1 MFERVFESIKK
12 DKNLIFIPFLTFFVR
27 AIIFYF
33 IPNTYEDAFI
43 TFKYSENLANGFG
56 LVYNIGE
63 KVYGTTT
70 PFFAII
76 LAFFK
81 YFGISCIISSLVINL
96 ISESITSLF
105 VYKYLK
111 NYTNELISFFITLLF
126 VFSPSNISWSI
137 QGMETAFFGMLIAAS
152 FFSLYK
158 KKLFL
163 AFLFAFLSAITRIDG
178 LSVVFIIF
186 LFSFIENK
194 FSIFKFFTVPFL
206 IFIAW
211 LIFLQIYFGNFL
223 PNSMLA
229 KLILY
234 SGHSKSMLPNLSVV
248 LSKYFL
254 SGYYSSALITVL
266 FITGIYFTLKK
277 RIKLLPMIAWF
288 FIYYSALIISKTQI
302 HGWYL
307 IPPLF
312 VFLIVSGIGI
322 FSIYNILLKNFSRYQ
337 KLLNAFVVVFVIL
350 SSAFALKLKIEQ
362 MNFELSYEE
371 TVRIPIGKYLNKYTP
386 ISSTVFLEP
395 IGVIGYYSNRYI
407 YDDSALISPIF
418 LEINRLTYNA
428 SSVYKKIELV
438 KPDYLVLRNRDLED
452 FYTSTNLL
460 KEYEKI
466 KSFKDTVWFKENSPL
481 SMTIFERIIKNNQ
494 AN

>member
-1 MFERVFESIKK
+1 MFARVFANIKN
-12 DKNLIFIPFLTFFVR
+12 DKNLILIPFLTIIVR
-27 AIIFYF
+27 GIIFYF
-33 IPNTYEDAFI
+33 IPHTYEDAFI
-43 TFKYSENLANGFG
+43 TFKYSENFANGLG
-56 LVYNIGE
+56 LVYNAGE

-81 YFGISCIISSLVINL
+81 YFGISCIISSLIINL

-111 NYTNELISFFITLLF
+111 DYSTGIVTLFIALLF

-137 QGMETAFFGMLIAAS
+137 QGMETAFFGMLIATS
-152 FFSLYK
+152 FYSFYK
-158 KKLFL
+158 KKCFL

-178 LSVVFIIF
+178 LGVVFIIF

-194 FSIFKFFTVPFL
+194 FSVFKFFTIPFL

-234 SGHSKSMLPNLSVV
+234 SGHSKSILPNLNIVFT
-248 LSKYFL
+248 KFFL
-254 SGYYSSALITVL
+254 AGYYSSTIITVF
-266 FITGIYFTLKK
+266 FIVGIYVV
-277 RIKLLPMIAWF
+277 IKNKIRALHMIAWF
-288 FIYYSALIISKTQI
+288 FIYYFALIISKTMI

-312 VFLIVSGIGI
+312 VFIIVSGIGI
-322 FSIYNILLKNFSRYQ
+322 IFVYNVLSRKFSQHQ
-337 KLLNAFVVVFVIL
+337 KLLSAFVFVFVIL
-350 SSAFALKLKIEQ
+350 SSAFNLMLKIDQ
-362 MNFELSYEE
+362 MNNELLYEQ
-371 TVRIPIGKYLNKYTP
+371 TVRIPIGRYLNEFTP
-386 ISSTVFLEP
+386 RNSTVFLEP
-395 IGVIGYYSNRYI
+395 IGIIGYYSNRYI
-407 YDDSALISPIF
+407 YDDAALISPIF

-428 SSVYKKIELV
+428 LSVYKKIDLV
-438 KPDYLVLRNRDLED
+438 KPDYLVLRDRDLNE
-452 FYTSTNLL
+452 FYTSTNLI
-460 KEYEKI
+460 KEYRIVKN
-466 KSFKDTVWFKENSPL
+466 FKDTVWVKNNL
-481 SMTIFERIIKNNQ
+481 DYSMTIFERINKNNHT
-494 AN
+494 N

>member
-1 MFERVFESIKK
+1 MFARVFESIRK
-12 DKNLIFIPFLTFFVR
+12 DKNLIFIPFLTLFVR
-27 AIIFYF
+27 GIIYFF
-33 IPNTYEDAFI
+33 IPHTYEDAFI

-76 LAFFK
+76 IAFFK
-81 YFGISCIISSLVINL
+81 YFGIPCIISSLVINL

-105 VYKYLK
+105 VYKYLRD
-111 NYTNELISFFITLLF
+111 YSNEIISFFIALLF

-152 FFSLYK
+152 FFALYK

-163 AFLFAFLSAITRIDG
+163 AFLFAFLSTITRIDG

-194 FSIFKFFTVPFL
+194 FSIIKYFSIPLL

-234 SGHSKSMLPNLSVV
+234 SGHSQSMLPNLSIV

-266 FITGIYFTLKK
+266 FFVGIYFT
-277 RIKLLPMIAWF
+277 IKNKLRLLPMIAWF
-288 FIYYSALIISKTQI
+288 IIYYSALIISKTQI

-312 VFLIVSGIGI
+312 VFIIVSGIGI
-322 FSIYNILLKNFSRYQ
+322 LSIYNILLKNFSRYK
-337 KLLNAFVVVFVIL
+337 KLLNAIAFVFVIL
-350 SSAFALKLKIEQ
+350 SSAFTLKLKIDQ
-362 MNFELSYEE
+362 MNNELRYEE

-386 ISSTVFLEP
+386 KSSTVFLEP

-418 LEINRLTYNA
+418 LEINRLAYNA
-428 SSVYKKIELV
+428 LSVYKKIELV
-438 KPDYLVLRNRDLED
+438 KPDYLVLRNRDLDD
-452 FYTSTNLL
+452 FYTSTNLM
-460 KEYEKI
+460 KDYEMI
-466 KSFKDTVWFKENSPL
+466 KSFNDTVWFKENSPL
-481 SMTIFERIIKNNQ
+481 SMTIFKRINKNIISN
-494 AN
+494 